1 MFKLKQRCAG
11 INFVLLGI
19 GLALILW
26 GLESAIDAL
35 VFKKGDFLKHLLT
48 LDIEKIWMRLIAI
61 SLIIIF
67 SVIVQIFINKQRQA
81 EKELKKHQN
90 SLEKLINER
99 TKKLTKVNKNLKGE
113 IAERRRTEDMLKEK
127 ATRLE
132 LITHVSQRT
141 TTILDLDEL
150 IHQAVNLIRDTFNY
164 LNVFILLVDDNDI
177 VLKASTHPSLQVL
190 EGELR
195 IKIGSEGIT
204 GWVAS
209 KGEPLIVPDVSLDPR
224 YYNVIPEELKTKSE
238 IAVPIKWKG
247 RVIGVLDA
255 QSIEYNAFSQ
265 TDLFTLQ
272 TVANQLAISIEN
284 AHLYE
289 TAHQEIMDR
298 KRAEEALKESEDRF
312 HKLSI
317 TDALTN
323 IYNRRYFYDEGF
335 KVVEYVKRHKGCLTI
350 AILDI
355 DYFKRINDTYG
366 HQAGDYILKE
376 FSSILKSRIRPYDVL
391 ARYGGEEFAIIFRDI
406 DKKTSKRIILRI
418 KEYIENYNFT
428 FENEKIELR
437 FSGGI
442 SDINEVKSDNL
453 IIEELIKIADDRL
466 YFAKNSGRNKIIDNV
481 SEFSR

>member
-1 MFKLKQRCAG
+1 MFKLKQKCAG
-11 INFVLLGI
+11 INFILLGI
-19 GLALILW
+19 GLVVILW
-26 GLESAIDAL
+26 VLESAML
-35 VFKKGDFLKHLLT
+35 SLLFKKGDFLKHLLP
-48 LDIEKIWMRLIAI
+48 LDIDEIQMRLIAVSI
-61 SLIIIF
+61 IIIF
-67 SVIVQIFINKQRQA
+67 SIIVQIFINKHKQA
-81 EKELKKHQN
+81 EEELKKHRD
-90 SLEKLINER
+90 SLEQLINER
-99 TKKLTKVNKNLKGE
+99 TKKLTDVNKNFKGE

-164 LNVFILLVDDNDI
+164 LNVFILLVEDNDI
-177 VLKASTHPSLQVL
+177 VLKASTHPSLQAL

-195 IKIGSEGIT
+195 IKIGKEGIT

-209 KGEPLIVPDVSLDPR
+209 KGEPLIVPDVSVDPR
-224 YYNVIPEELKTKSE
+224 YYKAVPEELKTKSE

-247 RVIGVLDA
+247 MVIGVLDA
-255 QSIEYNAFSQ
+255 QSSEYNAFSQ
-265 TDLFTLQ
+265 SDVFTLQ

-289 TAHQEIMDR
+289 TAHQEITDR
-298 KRAEEALKESEDRF
+298 KRAEKALKKSEDRF

-317 TDALTN
+317 TDSLTN

-350 AILDI
+350 AILDV
-355 DYFKRINDTYG
+355 DNFKKINDTYG

-376 FSSILKSRIRPYDVL
+376 FSNILKRSIRPYDVL

-406 DKKTSKRIILRI
+406 DKKTSKKIILRI

-442 SDINEVKSDNL
+442 SDVNEVKSDNL

-466 YFAKNSGRNKIIDNV
+466 YIAKKSGRNKIIDNV
-481 SEFSR
+481 KKE